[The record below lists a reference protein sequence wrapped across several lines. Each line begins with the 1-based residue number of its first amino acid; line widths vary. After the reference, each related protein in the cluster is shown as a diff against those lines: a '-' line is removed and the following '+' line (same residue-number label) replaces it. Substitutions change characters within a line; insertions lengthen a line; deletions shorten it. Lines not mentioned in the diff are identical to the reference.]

1 MDWFLYDNC
10 LRHEKVN
17 YCWKVI
23 HLDICGGT
31 YYALTRVIIKGVG
44 EHLENI
50 CRKMDG
56 VYDNKWGMIFKN
68 WGLLLNK

>member
-1 MDWFLYDNC
+1 MKRLTIVGR
-10 LRHEKVN
+10 LST
-17 YCWKVI
+17 
-23 HLDICGGT
+23 LDICGGT

-68 WGLLLNK
+68 